1 MPAVPAAPSG
11 VGAAEAQDRRDDEPT
26 QRNLDSLEV
35 HLLVG
40 GESASHQR
48 RDEGGGVAEEE
59 ELVADRMEALQHGVA
74 GGVVT

>member
-1 MPAVPAAPSG
+1 VLAVPAAPSG
-11 VGAAEAQDRRDDEPT
+11 VRAGEAQDRRDDEPT

-40 GESASHQR
+40 GEGDSQQR